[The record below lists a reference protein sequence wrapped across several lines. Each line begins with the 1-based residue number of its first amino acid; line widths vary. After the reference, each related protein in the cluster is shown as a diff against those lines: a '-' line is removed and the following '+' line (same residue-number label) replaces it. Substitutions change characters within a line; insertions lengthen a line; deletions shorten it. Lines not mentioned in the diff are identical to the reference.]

1 MNNYLEFQ
9 NITKTFPG
17 VKALDSISFGVKSGT
32 IHGLVGENGAG
43 KSTLLHTLSGAL
55 RPNQGEILID
65 KQTMDFKS
73 TKDALNAGISVI
85 YQELNLVP
93 EMTVAE
99 NLMIGN
105 YPNKKG
111 FVNHQELK
119 AKAKEQI
126 DKLMEDFNPNTKVKS
141 LSIAQKQ
148 MIEIGKA
155 LMQDAKIIAFDE
167 PTSSLSDREIRQLFK
182 IINNLRKEGRA
193 IIYVSHRMEEI
204 FELCDACTV
213 FRDGKHIE
221 TFRNMEEV
229 NHDLL
234 VKKMVGRELTDVYGY
249 EARQQ
254 GDVIFNAKGIKGP
267 GVKDNINLKVHEGEI
282 VGIFG
287 LVGAGRTELFKL
299 IYGLNEMKAGTIE
312 VKGNEI
318 SVKSPK
324 HSIRNS
330 ICLLPEDRKD
340 EGIMGIRSVSENINV
355 SSRRHSL
362 KMDFFLDKE
371 AETKTAEE
379 FIKSLDIKTPSREQ
393 LAGKLSGGN
402 QQKVILSRWLSE
414 DIDIFLMDEPT
425 RGIDVG
431 AKYEIYKIMYQLA
444 SEKKGIIFVS
454 SDLPEVM
461 GVADRV
467 VVMRSGEIVGSIDRS
482 EVTEEKILSM
492 ALPIS

>member
-1 MNNYLEFQ
+1 MGYHLEFK

-17 VKALDSISFGVKSGT
+17 VKALDKVSFGVNSGS

-55 RPNQGEILID
+55 TPNQGEILIEN
-65 KQTMDFKS
+65 QTMKFS
-73 TKDALNAGISVI
+73 NTKEALNAGIAVI

-105 YPNKKG
+105 YPNNNG
-111 FVNHQELK
+111 FVDKKKLK
-119 AKAKEQI
+119 EKAVEQI
-126 DKLMEDFNPNTKVKS
+126 KMLMEDFNPKIKIKE

-167 PTSSLSDREIRQLFK
+167 PTSSLSDREIKHLFE
-182 IINNLRKEGRA
+182 IIEKLKEDGKA

-204 FELCDACTV
+204 FKICDSCTV

-229 NHDLL
+229 THDLI
-234 VKKMVGRELTDVYGY
+234 VKKMVGRELNDIYGY
-249 EARQQ
+249 EERDK
-254 GDVIFNAKGIKGP
+254 GEEIFHIENIRGK
-267 GVKDNINLKVHEGEI
+267 GVKRNIDLTVHEGEV

-299 IYGLNEMKAGTIE
+299 IYGLEKIEAGRVE
-312 VKGNEI
+312 VRGEEVSLEN
-318 SVKSPK
+318 PK
-324 HSIRNS
+324 ESIRNKV
-330 ICLLPEDRKD
+330 CLLPEDRKD
-340 EGIMGIRSVSENINV
+340 EGIIGIRSVSENINV
-355 SSRRHSL
+355 SSRRHHL
-362 KMDFFLDKE
+362 KYNFFLNKQAEKE
-371 AETKTAEE
+371 TADE
-379 FIKSLDIKTPSREQ
+379 FIDNLDIKTPSRDQ
-393 LAGKLSGGN
+393 LAVNLSGGN

-414 DIDIFLMDEPT
+414 DIDVFLMDEPT

-431 AKYEIYKIMYQLA
+431 AKYEIYKIMYNLA
-444 SEKKGIIFVS
+444 AEGKGILFVS

-461 GVADRV
+461 GVSDRV
-467 VVMRSGEIVGSIDRS
+467 VVMRSGEIIGSLNR
-482 EVTEEKILSM
+482 EEFTEEKILSM
-492 ALPIS
+492 ALPVS

>member
-1 MNNYLEFQ
+1 MGYYLEFK
-9 NITKTFPG
+9 NITKIFPG
-17 VKALDSISFGVKSGT
+17 VKALDKISFGVNSGS

-55 RPNQGEILID
+55 TPNQGEILIEN
-65 KQTMDFKS
+65 QTMKFS
-73 TKDALNAGISVI
+73 NTKDALNAGIAVI

-111 FVNHQELK
+111 FLDKKKLK
-119 AKAKEQI
+119 EKAVKQI
-126 DKLMEDFNPNTKVKS
+126 KMLMEDFNPKTKVKD

-167 PTSSLSDREIRQLFK
+167 PTSSLSDREIKHLFE
-182 IINNLRKEGRA
+182 IIEKLKEDGST

-204 FELCDACTV
+204 FKICDSCTV

-221 TFRNMEEV
+221 TFRNMKEV
-229 NHDLL
+229 THDLI
-234 VKKMVGRELTDVYGY
+234 VKKMVGRELNDIYGY
-249 EARQQ
+249 EERNKGAE
-254 GDVIFNAKGIKGP
+254 IFDIENIRGK
-267 GVKDNINLKVHEGEI
+267 GVKKSINLTVHEGEI

-299 IYGLNEMKAGTIE
+299 IYGLEKVEAGRIE
-312 VKGNEI
+312 VKGEEV
-318 SVKSPK
+318 SLKSPK
-324 HSIRNS
+324 ESIRNRV
-330 ICLLPEDRKD
+330 CLLPEDRKD
-340 EGIMGIRSVSENINV
+340 EGIIGIRSVSENINI
-355 SSRRHSL
+355 SSRRHHL
-362 KMDFFLDKE
+362 IYNFFLNKQAEKETADK
-371 AETKTAEE
+371 
-379 FIKSLDIKTPSREQ
+379 FINDLDIKTPSREQ
-393 LAGKLSGGN
+393 LAVNLSGGN

-414 DIDIFLMDEPT
+414 DIDVFLMDEPT

-431 AKYEIYKIMYQLA
+431 TKYEIYKIMYNLA
-444 SEKKGIIFVS
+444 AEGKGILFVS

-461 GVADRV
+461 GVSDRV
-467 VVMRSGEIVGSIDRS
+467 VVMRSGEIIGSLNR
-482 EVTEEKILSM
+482 EEFTEEKILSM
-492 ALPIS
+492 ALPVS

>member
-1 MNNYLEFQ
+1 MAYHLEFK

-17 VKALDSISFGVKSGT
+17 VKALDKISFGVNTGS

-55 RPNQGEILID
+55 TPNQGEILIEN
-65 KQTMDFKS
+65 KTMKFS
-73 TKDALNAGISVI
+73 NTKDALNAGIAVI

-105 YPNKKG
+105 YPNKNG
-111 FVNHQELK
+111 FVDKKKLK
-119 AKAKEQI
+119 EKALKQI
-126 DKLMEDFNPNTKVKS
+126 KMLMENFNPKTKVKD

-167 PTSSLSDREIRQLFK
+167 PTSSLSDREIKHLFE
-182 IINNLRKEGRA
+182 IIEKLKEDGKA

-204 FELCDACTV
+204 FQICDSCTV

-221 TFRNMEEV
+221 TFRDMEKV
-229 NHDLL
+229 THDLI
-234 VKKMVGRELTDVYGY
+234 VKKMVGRELNDIYGY
-249 EARQQ
+249 EERDK
-254 GDVIFNAKGIKGP
+254 GEEIFHIENIRGK
-267 GVKDNINLKVHEGEI
+267 GVKRNIDLTVHEGEV

-299 IYGLNEMKAGTIE
+299 IYGLEKIEAGRVE
-312 VKGNEI
+312 VRGEEVSLEN
-318 SVKSPK
+318 PK
-324 HSIRNS
+324 ESIRNKV
-330 ICLLPEDRKD
+330 CLLPEDRKD
-340 EGIMGIRSVSENINV
+340 EGIIGIRSVSENINI
-355 SSRRHSL
+355 SSRRHHL
-362 KMDFFLDKE
+362 RYNFFLNKQAEKE
-371 AETKTAEE
+371 TTDE
-379 FIKSLDIKTPSREQ
+379 FIENLDIKTPSRDQ
-393 LAGKLSGGN
+393 LAVNLSGGN

-414 DIDIFLMDEPT
+414 DIDVFLMDEPT

-431 AKYEIYKIMYQLA
+431 AKYEIYKIMYNLA
-444 SEKKGIIFVS
+444 ADGKGILFVS

-461 GVADRV
+461 GVSDRV
-467 VVMRSGEIVGSIDRS
+467 VVMRSGEIIGSLNR
-482 EVTEEKILSM
+482 EEFTEEKILSM
-492 ALPIS
+492 ALPVS

>member
-1 MNNYLEFQ
+1 MSYYLEFK

-17 VKALDSISFGVKSGT
+17 VKALDQISFGVKSGS

-55 RPNQGEILID
+55 FPNQGEILINN
-65 KQTMDFKS
+65 QSMNFS
-73 TKDALNAGISVI
+73 NTKDALDAGIAVI

-93 EMTVAE
+93 DMTVAE

-111 FVNHQELK
+111 FVDHKELREK
-119 AKAKEQI
+119 AETQI
-126 DKLMEDFNPNTKVKS
+126 KMLMEDFDPKTKVKE

-167 PTSSLSDREIRQLFK
+167 PTSSLSDREIKHLFE
-182 IINNLRKEGRA
+182 IIEKLKDEGKA

-204 FELCDACTV
+204 FEICDTCTV

-221 TFRNMEEV
+221 TFREMEEV
-229 NHDLL
+229 THDLI
-234 VKKMVGRELTDVYGY
+234 VKKMVGRELNDIYGY
-249 EARQQ
+249 EQREK
-254 GDVIFNAKGIKGP
+254 GKEIFRIENIRGK
-267 GVKDNINLKVHEGEI
+267 GVKRNINLTVQEGEV

-299 IYGLNEMKAGTIE
+299 IYGVENIEAGKVEVRGKEVSLN
-312 VKGNEI
+312 
-318 SVKSPK
+318 SPK
-324 HSIRNS
+324 ESIRNK

-340 EGIMGIRSVSENINV
+340 EGIIGIRSVSENINI
-355 SSRRHSL
+355 SSRRHHL
-362 KMDFFLDKE
+362 KYNFFLDKK
-371 AETKTAEE
+371 AEKETADK
-379 FIKSLDIKTPSREQ
+379 FISDLDIKTPSREQ
-393 LAGKLSGGN
+393 LTANLSGGN

-414 DIDIFLMDEPT
+414 DIDVFLMDEPT

-431 AKYEIYKIMYQLA
+431 AKYEIYKIMYNLA
-444 SEKKGIIFVS
+444 SEGKGILFIS

-461 GVADRV
+461 GVSDRL
-467 VVMRSGEIVGSIDRS
+467 VVMRSGEIIGILDR
-482 EVTEEKILSM
+482 EEFTEEKILSM
-492 ALPIS
+492 ALPVS

>member
-1 MNNYLEFQ
+1 VSNYLEFK

-17 VKALDSISFGVKSGT
+17 VKALDSISFGVSSGS

-55 RPNQGEILID
+55 IANEGEILID
-65 KQTMDFKS
+65 DQIMDFKS
-73 TKDALNAGISVI
+73 TRDALNAGISVI

-93 EMTVAE
+93 DMTVAE

-111 FVNHQELK
+111 FVDHQELK
-119 AKAKEQI
+119 AKAEEQI
-126 DKLMEDFNPNTKVKS
+126 TKLMEDFDPDTKVKN
-141 LSIAQKQ
+141 LSMAQKQ

-155 LMQDAKIIAFDE
+155 LMQDAQIIAFDE
-167 PTSSLSDREIRQLFK
+167 PTSSLSDREIRHLFE
-182 IINNLRKEGRA
+182 IINNLKKEGRA

-204 FELCDACTV
+204 FKICDACTV

-221 TFRNMEEV
+221 TFRNMEKV
-229 NHDLL
+229 NHDIL

-249 EARQQ
+249 EPRQQ
-254 GDVIFNAKGIKGP
+254 GEVIFHAKGIKGT
-267 GVKDNINLKVHEGEI
+267 GVKDKIDLQVHEGEI

-299 IYGLNEMKAGTIE
+299 IYGLNKIEAGTVE
-312 VKGNEI
+312 VKGKEI
-318 SVKSPK
+318 SIKSPK
-324 HSIRNS
+324 HSIQNR

-371 AETKTAEE
+371 AEKKTADK
-379 FIKSLDIKTPSREQ
+379 FIESLDIKTPSREQ
-393 LAGKLSGGN
+393 LAGNLSGGN

-414 DIDIFLMDEPT
+414 NIDIFLMDEPT

-431 AKYEIYKIMYQLA
+431 TKYEIYKIMYQLTA
-444 SEKKGIIFVS
+444 EGKGIIFVS

-461 GVADRV
+461 GVSDRV
-467 VVMRSGEIVGSIDRS
+467 VVMRSGEIVGSLDRS

-492 ALPIS
+492 ALPVS

>member
-1 MNNYLEFQ
+1 MSYYLEFK

-17 VKALDSISFGVKSGT
+17 VKALDEISFGVNTES

-55 RPNQGEILID
+55 TPNQGEILID
-65 KQTMDFKS
+65 DQTMNFS
-73 TKDALNAGISVI
+73 NTKEALDAGIAVI

-105 YPNKKG
+105 YPNNKG
-111 FVNHQELK
+111 FVDHKVLRKK
-119 AKAKEQI
+119 AVKQI
-126 DKLMEDFNPNTKVKS
+126 NMLMEDFNPKTKVKD

-167 PTSSLSDREIRQLFK
+167 PTSSLSDREIKHLFE
-182 IINNLRKEGRA
+182 IIEKLKKDGKA

-204 FELCDACTV
+204 FKICDSCTV

-221 TFRNMEEV
+221 TFRDMKEV
-229 NHDLL
+229 THDLI
-234 VKKMVGRELTDVYGY
+234 VKKMVGRELNDIYGY
-249 EARQQ
+249 EKRDK
-254 GDVIFNAKGIKGP
+254 GDEIFRVENIRGN
-267 GVKDNINLKVHEGEI
+267 GVKRNNNLSVREGEV

-299 IYGLNEMKAGTIE
+299 IYGLETIEAGRIE
-312 VKGNEI
+312 VKGKEVSLKN
-318 SVKSPK
+318 PK
-324 HSIRNS
+324 ESIKNRV
-330 ICLLPEDRKD
+330 CLLPEDRKD
-340 EGIMGIRSVSENINV
+340 EGIIGIRSVSENINI
-355 SSRRHSL
+355 SSRRHHL
-362 KMDFFLDKE
+362 IYDFFLNKQAEKE
-371 AETKTAEE
+371 TADE
-379 FIKSLDIKTPSREQ
+379 FIDNLDIKTPSRDQ
-393 LAGKLSGGN
+393 LAVNLSGGN

-414 DIDIFLMDEPT
+414 DIDVFLMDEPT

-431 AKYEIYKIMYQLA
+431 AKYEIYKIMYNLA
-444 SEKKGIIFVS
+444 SEGKGILFVS

-461 GVADRV
+461 GVSDRV
-467 VVMRSGEIVGSIDRS
+467 IVMRSGEIIGSLNR
-482 EVTEEKILSM
+482 EEFAEEKILSM
-492 ALPIS
+492 ALPVS

>member
-1 MNNYLEFQ
+1 MGYHLEFK

-17 VKALDSISFGVKSGT
+17 VKALDKVSFGVNSGS

-55 RPNQGEILID
+55 TPNQGEILIEN
-65 KQTMDFKS
+65 KTMQFS
-73 TKDALNAGISVI
+73 NTKDALNAGIAVI

-105 YPNKKG
+105 YPNKNG
-111 FVNHQELK
+111 FVDKKKLK
-119 AKAKEQI
+119 EKAVEQI
-126 DKLMEDFNPNTKVKS
+126 KMLMEDFNPKIKVKE

-167 PTSSLSDREIRQLFK
+167 PTSSLSDREIKHLFE
-182 IINNLRKEGRA
+182 IIEKLKEDGKA

-204 FELCDACTV
+204 FKICDSCTV

-229 NHDLL
+229 THDLI
-234 VKKMVGRELTDVYGY
+234 VKKMVGRELNDIYGY
-249 EARQQ
+249 EERDK
-254 GDVIFNAKGIKGP
+254 GEEIFHIENIRGK
-267 GVKDNINLKVHEGEI
+267 GVKRNIDLTVHEGEV

-299 IYGLNEMKAGTIE
+299 IYGLEKIEAGRVE
-312 VKGNEI
+312 VRGEEVSLDN
-318 SVKSPK
+318 PK
-324 HSIRNS
+324 ESIRNKV
-330 ICLLPEDRKD
+330 CLLPEDRKD
-340 EGIMGIRSVSENINV
+340 EGIIGIRSVSENINI
-355 SSRRHSL
+355 SSRRHHL
-362 KMDFFLDKE
+362 RYNFFLNKQAEKE
-371 AETKTAEE
+371 TTDE
-379 FIKSLDIKTPSREQ
+379 FIENLDIKTPSRDQ
-393 LAGKLSGGN
+393 LAVNLSGGN

-414 DIDIFLMDEPT
+414 DIDVFLMDEPT

-431 AKYEIYKIMYQLA
+431 AKYEIYKIMYNLA
-444 SEKKGIIFVS
+444 AEGKGILFVS

-461 GVADRV
+461 GVSDRV
-467 VVMRSGEIVGSIDRS
+467 VVMRSGEIIGSLNR
-482 EVTEEKILSM
+482 EEFTEEKILSM
-492 ALPIS
+492 ALPVS

>member
-1 MNNYLEFQ
+1 MAYHLEFK

-17 VKALDSISFGVKSGT
+17 VKALDKISFGVNSGS

-55 RPNQGEILID
+55 IPNQGEILI
-65 KQTMDFKS
+65 KNQTMQFYN
-73 TKDALNAGISVI
+73 TKDALNAGIAVI

-105 YPNKKG
+105 YPNKNG
-111 FVNHQELK
+111 FVDKKELK
-119 AKAKEQI
+119 EKALKQI
-126 DKLMEDFNPNTKVKS
+126 KMLMENFNPKTKVKD

-167 PTSSLSDREIRQLFK
+167 PTSSLSDREIKHLFE
-182 IINNLRKEGRA
+182 IIEKLKKDGKA

-204 FELCDACTV
+204 FKICDSCTV

-229 NHDLL
+229 THDLI
-234 VKKMVGRELTDVYGY
+234 VKKMVGRELNDIYGY
-249 EARQQ
+249 EERDK
-254 GDVIFNAKGIKGP
+254 GEEIFHVENIRGK
-267 GVKDNINLKVHEGEI
+267 GVKRNIDLTVHEGEV

-299 IYGLNEMKAGTIE
+299 IYGLEKIEAGRVE
-312 VKGNEI
+312 VRGEEVSLEN
-318 SVKSPK
+318 PK
-324 HSIRNS
+324 ESIRNKV
-330 ICLLPEDRKD
+330 CLLPEDRKD
-340 EGIMGIRSVSENINV
+340 EGIIGIRSVSENINI
-355 SSRRHSL
+355 SSRRHHL
-362 KMDFFLDKE
+362 KYNFFLNKQAEKE
-371 AETKTAEE
+371 TADE
-379 FIKSLDIKTPSREQ
+379 FIDNLDIKTPSRDQ
-393 LAGKLSGGN
+393 LAVNLSGGN

-414 DIDIFLMDEPT
+414 DIDVFLMDEPT

-431 AKYEIYKIMYQLA
+431 AKYEIYKIMYNLA
-444 SEKKGIIFVS
+444 AEGKGILFVS

-461 GVADRV
+461 GVSDRV
-467 VVMRSGEIVGSIDRS
+467 VVMRSGEIIGSLNR
-482 EVTEEKILSM
+482 EEFTEEKILSM
-492 ALPIS
+492 ALPVS

>member
-1 MNNYLEFQ
+1 MGYHLEFK

-17 VKALDSISFGVKSGT
+17 VKALDEISFGVNSGS

-55 RPNQGEILID
+55 TPNQGEILI
-65 KQTMDFKS
+65 KNKTMDFS
-73 TKDALNAGISVI
+73 NTKDALDAGIAVI

-111 FVNHQELK
+111 FVDKKKLK
-119 AKAKEQI
+119 EKAVEQI
-126 DKLMEDFNPNTKVKS
+126 KMLMENFNPKTKVKD

-167 PTSSLSDREIRQLFK
+167 PTSSLSDREIKHLFD
-182 IINNLRKEGRA
+182 IIERLKDDGKA

-204 FELCDACTV
+204 FKICDSCTV

-229 NHDLL
+229 THDLI
-234 VKKMVGRELTDVYGY
+234 VKKMVGRELNDIYGY
-249 EARQQ
+249 EERDKGAE
-254 GDVIFNAKGIKGP
+254 IFHIENIRGK
-267 GVKDNINLKVHEGEI
+267 GVKRNINLTVHEGEV

-299 IYGLNEMKAGTIE
+299 LYGLEKIEAGRIE
-312 VKGNEI
+312 VKGEEVSLEN
-318 SVKSPK
+318 PK
-324 HSIRNS
+324 ESIRNNV
-330 ICLLPEDRKD
+330 CLLPEDRKD
-340 EGIMGIRSVSENINV
+340 EGIIGIRSVSENINI
-355 SSRRHSL
+355 SSRRHHL
-362 KMDFFLDKE
+362 IYNFFLNKKAEKE
-371 AETKTAEE
+371 TADE
-379 FIKSLDIKTPSREQ
+379 FINNLDIKTPSRDQ
-393 LAGKLSGGN
+393 LAVNLSGGN

-414 DIDIFLMDEPT
+414 DIDVFLMDEPT

-431 AKYEIYKIMYQLA
+431 AKYEIYKIMYNLA
-444 SEKKGIIFVS
+444 AEGKGILFVS

-461 GVADRV
+461 GVSDRV
-467 VVMRSGEIVGSIDRS
+467 VVMRSGEIIGSLNR
-482 EVTEEKILSM
+482 EEFTEEKILSM
-492 ALPIS
+492 ALPVS